1 MAIAADLISRVL
13 STRSVPLYR
22 TSYALMLTTAGN
34 AVLGL
39 LFWVAAARLYASDV
53 VGLGAAGISAL
64 QLVAG
69 IGWVGLQITLI
80 RYLPI
85 AGAKRRW
92 LTAYAYVAGASVALV
107 LAIVF
112 TLALTGTLS
121 VDFISEN
128 AATRVAFC
136 MSVVVWVVFS
146 LQDAALIG
154 VRRSLVVPLENA
166 IYALGR
172 LVALVALAAIA
183 SPWTLMGVW
192 VVAAALVAVPVNGL
206 LFRSFLIDATVS
218 RLVSTRR
225 VVRFS
230 AGQTGVALVAW
241 IPDFLV
247 PLLVLKYAGE
257 SANAYYYV
265 AWMIGFSV
273 RLVVLNMANA
283 LTVEGAYSEARFRD
297 LIRSATRLSA
307 IVLLP
312 IVLFLVVA
320 PSIPLQIFGAD
331 YAEAATFL
339 RYFALSLIPFT
350 FAAFVI
356 ANDRV
361 RQRSAPA
368 LAITTAG
375 SVVIIGLNI
384 VLIPEL
390 GLDGAGI
397 AWLVGHCVAAVV
409 ALVTLLVD
417 VRPPTRWRGA
427 GWEGNAP
434 VV

>member
-1 MAIAADLISRVL
+1 
-13 STRSVPLYR
+13 
-22 TSYALMLTTAGN
+22 MLTTAGN

-69 IGWVGLQITLI
+69 IGWVGLQFTLI
-80 RYLPI
+80 RYVPI
-85 AGAKRRW
+85 AGARRRR
-92 LTAYAYVAGASVALV
+92 LTAHTYIAGASIALAVAV
-107 LAIVF
+107 VF
-112 TLALTGTLS
+112 TLALTRTVRVG
-121 VDFISEN
+121 FISED
-128 AATRVAFC
+128 AASRVAFC
-136 MSVVVWVVFS
+136 AGVVVWVVFS
-146 LQDAALIG
+146 LQDAALIA

-166 IYALGR
+166 LYALGR
-172 LVALVALAAIA
+172 LVALVGLAAVE
-183 SPWTLMGVW
+183 SPWTLIGVW
-192 VVAAALVAVPVNGL
+192 VVVAALVAVPVNGL
-206 LFRSFLIDATVS
+206 LFRSFLLDDTAS
-218 RLVSTRR
+218 RLPSTRR
-225 VVRFS
+225 VIRFS
-230 AGQTGVALVAW
+230 SGQSAVALVAW

-257 SANAYYYV
+257 STSAYYYV

-273 RLVVLNMANA
+273 RLVALNMASA
-283 LTVEGAYSEARFRD
+283 LTVEGAYSEVRFRN
-297 LIRSATRLSA
+297 LVRSATRLSA

-320 PSIPLQIFGAD
+320 PSIPLQIFGPGYTAG
-331 YAEAATFL
+331 ATFL

-375 SVVIIGLNI
+375 SAVTIGLNVI
-384 VLIPEL
+384 LIPEL

-397 AWLVGHCVAAVV
+397 AWLVGHSVAAAV
-409 ALVTLLVD
+409 ALLTLLID
-417 VRPPTRWRGA
+417 VRFPSRQRSA
-427 GWEGNAP
+427 GWEGDAP
-434 VV
+434 FV